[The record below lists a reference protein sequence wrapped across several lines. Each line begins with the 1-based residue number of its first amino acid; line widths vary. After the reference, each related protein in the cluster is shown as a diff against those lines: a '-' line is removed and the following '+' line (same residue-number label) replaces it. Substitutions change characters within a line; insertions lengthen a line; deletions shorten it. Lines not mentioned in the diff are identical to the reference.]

1 LTNAITSAPVQ
12 ADVQVARPQS
22 VKPTTSDPKTSQ
34 TKTQA
39 PSTVPQDTVQIS
51 SAAHKALQEATET
64 SSQTAQEARHGD
76 RQAQG
81 LLAKEAAAKK
91 P

>member
-1 LTNAITSAPVQ
+1 MTNAITSAPVR
-12 ADVQVARPQS
+12 ADVHVARPQP
-22 VKPTTSDPKTSQ
+22 VQPTTSENKTPQ

-39 PSTVPQDTVQIS
+39 PNTLGKDTVQIS
-51 SAAHKALQEATET
+51 SAAHQALQEATET

-81 LLAKEAAAKK
+81 LLAKEAAEKK
-91 P
+91 A